1 MMQKENQKLLVLI
14 GAIIVFLILI
24 LVIALNIEPPAINK
38 AIALSTPENIKALKQ
53 STEFKRGMNNFVNTH
68 YDPSAQAIIAYVN
81 PSIIYA
87 DNETFVYL
95 DVKWKSNGNTILDK
109 WKGRWMKKN
118 GQWIPEDNFKKDAN
132 IKTVQVLPQ

>member
-1 MMQKENQKLLVLI
+1 M
-14 GAIIVFLILI
+14 
-24 LVIALNIEPPAINK
+24 EPPAIDK

-53 STEFKRGMNNFVNTH
+53 STEFKRGINNFVNTH
-68 YDPSAQAIIAYVN
+68 YDPSAQATIAYVN

-95 DVKWKSNGNTILDK
+95 NVKWKSNGNTILDK

-118 GQWIPEDNFKKDAN
+118 GLWIPEDNFKKDA
-132 IKTVQVLPQ
+132 